1 VQGLSRILAD
11 ARARRAAVLV
21 MPHLD
26 SWALCRVPGPGRE
39 EAEAGR
45 LVASAAWKMFLQE
58 MGGGPAAHPGLI
70 LVSGHS
76 HAAARQSQ
84 GPRGHRAGQ
93 GREGE
98 GGEHRES

>member
-1 VQGLSRILAD
+1 MQGLSRILAD

-26 SWALCRVPGPGRE
+26 SWALCRGPGPGRE

-58 MGGGPAAHPGLI
+58 IGGGPAAHPALI

-76 HAAARQSQ
+76 HTGARESQ
-84 GPRGHRAGQ
+84 GLPGHRAGQ
-93 GREGE
+93 GRGGE
-98 GGEHRES
+98 AGEHRGS